1 MTKHPSGPDAVS
13 TCSGCAATGAAITMT
28 SASSGI
34 LMRSRRA
41 AHMPRAFR
49 FSFVGAQ
56 LRLRRSCHYI
66 VGDFS
71 RRLVYRAL
79 LSVDRRKVSHAD
91 EAWWAAVA
99 SWCLYGFVAQ

>member
-1 MTKHPSGPDAVS
+1 MTKHPSAPEAVS
-13 TCSGCAATGAAITMT
+13 TCSGCAATGVTTSMT
-28 SASSGI
+28 SSSNGI

-41 AHMPRAFR
+41 AHMPRALR
-49 FSFVGAQ
+49 FSFAGAQ
-56 LRLRRSCHYI
+56 LRLRRTSHHI

-91 EAWWAAVA
+91 EAWRAVVA
-99 SWCLYGFVAQ
+99 SWCLYGFAAE